1 MVEGSMMNW
10 SMVDRPG
17 MVKRGMMGCRM
28 MWGPCWVGRSTFI
41 SDVRYVPVVVVGCVS
56 HNLNAAVRQ
65 GNPKTTLLLFSKVR
79 VKLYLLSFAPFF
91 ISSQYCAGV
100 DDEV

>member
-41 SDVRYVPVVVVGCVS
+41 SDVRYVPVVVVGCVR

-65 GNPKTTLLLFSKVR
+65 GNPVTALI
-79 VKLYLLSFAPFF
+79 SFGFYKGQSWVISSFVHLF
-91 ISSQYCAGV
+91 ISIL
-100 DDEV
+100 

>member
-41 SDVRYVPVVVVGCVS
+41 SDVRYVPVVVVGRIR
-56 HNLNAAVRQ
+56 HNLNSAVRQ
-65 GNPKTTLLLFSKVR
+65 GNPITALLH
-79 VKLYLLSFAPFF
+79 
-91 ISSQYCAGV
+91 
-100 DDEV
+100 